1 MLGRGRHVLCPGG
14 AGRGGRPV
22 GFPADRTPQPVKK
35 TNRDLEKI
43 TMNGSWK
50 LGQLAGVQVQ
60 IHWTFLLLPLVIAGS
75 TWTSAGA
82 AAAVAAVVFVL
93 AIFGCVIL
101 HELGHALAARRFG
114 IQTRD
119 ITLLP
124 IGGVARLQR
133 MPRQPLQELVIAL
146 AGPAVNVLIA
156 ALLLG
161 TLRMQGY
168 TLAQTLSLELLQTS
182 FLTRLMWANVIL
194 VLFNLLPAFPMDGG
208 RVVRSILALAVSYLR
223 ATQIAVVIGRIMAV
237 AFAAWAFYSGSWML
251 LFIAAFVYLAGSSEL
266 AMARLQAST
275 DGLSVDDLMQRQFH
289 TVSADSPLNDLVLHL
304 PLGTQRDYPVVR
316 NQQLVGMLNAGTIL
330 REIAEG
336 GGDRLASEVMRRE
349 VPWVDRRDMLSD
361 TLTKLSPVRMGGLPV
376 CDQGVVVGVLP
387 VEHIRNCLHSLAS
400 KSPPW
405 VVRGLREEGG

>member
-1 MLGRGRHVLCPGG
+1 
-14 AGRGGRPV
+14 
-22 GFPADRTPQPVKK
+22 
-35 TNRDLEKI
+35 
-43 TMNGSWK
+43 MNGSWK
-50 LGQLAGVQVQ
+50 LGRLAGVNVQ
-60 IHWTFLLLPLVIAGS
+60 IHWTFLLLPLLIAGS
-75 TWTSAGA
+75 TWSSAG
-82 AAAVAAVVFVL
+82 AVAAVGAVLFVL

-114 IQTRD
+114 IKTRD

-133 MPRQPLQELVIAL
+133 MPRQPLQELGIAL

-161 TLRMQGY
+161 TLRLQGY
-168 TLAQTLSLELLQTS
+168 TPVQTLSLDLLQTS
-182 FLTRLMWANVIL
+182 FLTRLMWTNVIL

-208 RVVRSILALAVSYLR
+208 RVLRSILALAVSYLR
-223 ATQIAVVIGRIMAV
+223 ATQIAVVVGRIMAV

-266 AMARLQAST
+266 AMARLQSST
-275 DGLSVDDLMQRQFH
+275 HGIYVDDLMQRQFH

-304 PLGTQRDYPVVR
+304 PLATQRDYPVVR
-316 NQQLVGMLNAGTIL
+316 DEQLVGMLSAGTIL
-330 REIAEG
+330 KEIAEG
-336 GGDRLASEVMRRE
+336 GGRRLASEVMRQE

-361 TLTKLSPVRMGGLPV
+361 TFTKLHHGRMGGLAV

-387 VEHIRNCLHSLAS
+387 AEQVRNCLHSLAL

-405 VVRGLREEGG
+405 AVRGLSEGGG

>member
-1 MLGRGRHVLCPGG
+1 
-14 AGRGGRPV
+14 
-22 GFPADRTPQPVKK
+22 
-35 TNRDLEKI
+35 
-43 TMNGSWK
+43 MNGSWK

-114 IQTRD
+114 IKTRD

-146 AGPAVNVLIA
+146 AGPAVNVLIV

-266 AMARLQAST
+266 AMARLRAST
-275 DGLSVDDLMQRQFH
+275 DGLCVDDLMQRQFH

-316 NQQLVGMLNAGTIL
+316 NRQLVGMLNAGTIL

-336 GGDRLASEVMRRE
+336 GGNRLASEVMRRE

-405 VVRGLREEGG
+405 EVRGLREEGG